1 MPTWILGDRFNTVYP
16 HKGSIKTLWETRWK
30 FACQK
35 GVYPFHDG
43 SYEDFEPIF
52 QKLISEGTND
62 ASTDE
67 YTSTF
72 LPTASELESQAT
84 QALNSGK
91 TDNAIDLFRRAAVV
105 YRISR
110 FPYVDI
116 TQPTSIKRA
125 AFERQ
130 KQVYLKAA
138 SRWDPPMKEVI
149 IPHGSRGR
157 NDGQDIPI
165 YTRVP
170 SHARPDNPVPVVFI
184 MTGLDGYRPDNSQRT
199 HEIISRGW
207 AVVIAEIP
215 GTADSPADPSDPSSP
230 DRLWD
235 SIFTYMATQ
244 PMLDTNQVVLWGL
257 SAGGFYAIRAAHTH
271 ATRLQGAI
279 AHGAGCHYFLDKEWL
294 SRVDDHEYPF
304 SSALL
309 TSYRIMPGWT
319 KKYGYDDAQAFVEEA
334 QKKFSL
340 VETGIVD
347 RPSCRLL
354 LLNGVDDGLTPIE
367 DSLLLFN
374 HGTPKEGRF
383 FEGLPHM
390 GYPHSLPVA
399 YSWLES
405 ILPCEPRE
413 KN

>member
-1 MPTWILGDRFNTVYP
+1 MPNWILGDKFSSVYP
-16 HKGSIKTLWETRWK
+16 HKGSIENLWETRWK

-52 QKLISEGTND
+52 QKLILENIND
-62 ASTDE
+62 AYTDE

-72 LPTASELESQAT
+72 LPFASELESNASK
-84 QALNSGK
+84 ALDAGE
-91 TDNAIDLFRRAAVV
+91 TENAIDLFRRAAVV

-116 TQPTSIKRA
+116 TQPDSTKRT

-130 KQVYLKAA
+130 KQVYLESA
-138 SRWDPPMKEVI
+138 SRWDPPIEEVT
-149 IPHGSRGR
+149 IPHTHRIG
-157 NDGQDIPI
+157 NDGPDIPI
-165 YTRVP
+165 YIRMP
-170 SHARPDNPVPVVFI
+170 SNATPDSPVPVIFL

-199 HEIISRGW
+199 HEITARGW
-207 AVVIAEIP
+207 AAVIAEIP
-215 GTADSPADPSDPSSP
+215 GTADSPADPADPDAP
-230 DRLWD
+230 DRLWN
-235 SIFTYMATQ
+235 SIFAYIASN
-244 PMLDTNQVVLWGL
+244 PSLDINQVVLWGL

-271 ATRLQGAI
+271 GSLLRGAI
-279 AHGAGCHYFLDKEWL
+279 AHGAGSHYFLDQEWL

-304 SSALL
+304 
-309 TSYRIMPGWT
+309 RITPGWA
-319 KKYGYDDAQAFVEEA
+319 KKYGYDNIQQFTQEA
-334 QKKFSL
+334 RKKFSL

-354 LLNGVDDGLTPIE
+354 LLNGVNDGITPIE
-367 DSLLLFN
+367 DSLILFN
-374 HGTPKEGRF
+374 HGSPKEGRF

-390 GYPHSLPVA
+390 GYPDSLPIA
-399 YSWLES
+399 YKWLEE
-405 ILPCEPRE
+405 LLHAGPRE

>member
-1 MPTWILGDRFNTVYP
+1 MPDWILGDKFKTRYP

-52 QKLISEGTND
+52 HKLISENIND
-62 ASTDE
+62 ASTEE

-72 LPTASELESQAT
+72 LPIASELELRASE
-84 QALNSGK
+84 ALNTGQ
-91 TDNAIDLFRRAAVV
+91 TDRAIDLFRRAAVV

-110 FPYVDI
+110 FPYVDN
-116 TQPTSIKRA
+116 TEPNSIKRT
-125 AFERQ
+125 AFDRQ
-130 KQVYLKAA
+130 KQAYLNSA
-138 SRWDPPMKEVI
+138 SRWDPPIQEVI
-149 IPHGSRGR
+149 VPHTNRAGK
-157 NDGQDIPI
+157 DGHQIPI
-165 YTRVP
+165 YTRIP
-170 SHARPDNPVPVVFI
+170 NNAGPNNPVPVVLI

-199 HEIISRGW
+199 HEITARGW

-215 GTADSPADPSDPSSP
+215 GTADSPADPADPASP

-235 SIFTYMATQ
+235 SVFAYMATQ
-244 PMLDTNQVVLWGL
+244 PMLDIHQVVLWGL

-271 ATRLQGAI
+271 ATRLRGAI
-279 AHGAGCHYFLDKEWL
+279 AHGAGCHYFLDAEWL

-304 SSALL
+304 SI
-309 TSYRIMPGWT
+309 TPGWA
-319 KKYGYDDAQAFVEEA
+319 KKYGYDDVRRFAQEA
-334 QKKFSL
+334 RKKFSL

-354 LLNGVDDGLTPIE
+354 LLNGIDDGITPIE
-367 DSLLLFN
+367 DSLLLFR
-374 HGTPKEGRF
+374 HGSPKEGRF
-383 FEGLPHM
+383 FDGLPHM
-390 GYPHSLPVA
+390 AYPDSLPVA
-399 YSWLES
+399 YTWLEG
-405 ILPCEPRE
+405 ILPSVAKY